1 MKQNVLGREKEGRSK
16 KEREEER
23 GKRERKKGKEE
34 GERKVGREKV
44 VCEASFRRRL
54 FQIAYVI
61 WNICIHSER
70 INSCWFGK
78 FAIFNLRPV

>member
-1 MKQNVLGREKEGRSK
+1 MFSLVSVKQNVMGREKEGRSK

-23 GKRERKKGKEE
+23 GRKI
-34 GERKVGREKV
+34 GREKV

-61 WNICIHSER
+61 WNVCIHSER
-70 INSCWFGK
+70 INNCWFGK